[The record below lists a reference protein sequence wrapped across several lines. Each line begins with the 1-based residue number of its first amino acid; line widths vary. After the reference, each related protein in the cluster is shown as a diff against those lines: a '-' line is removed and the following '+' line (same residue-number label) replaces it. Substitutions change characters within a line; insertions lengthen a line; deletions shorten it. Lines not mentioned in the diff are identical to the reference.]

1 MLTICLTQLQFLD
14 MATPLI
20 QLNEIKKSYY
30 LGQVQ
35 VAALS
40 GVNLT
45 INTGEFTTVI
55 GPSGSGKTT
64 LMNLIGAL
72 DHPDSGQI
80 LFDGIDISHLS
91 EDDRSQFLNEKLG
104 FVFQSF
110 NLIPVLNVFENV
122 ELPLLVTEKLSKE
135 DRKKR
140 VDWCLENVGLKDFAH
155 HRPDQLSGGQRQ
167 RVAIAR
173 ALVNQPKMILADEP
187 TASLDSKTAHMIVDL
202 LLDLNQK
209 LNLTFLFCSHDEKL
223 INRVRRVVRISDG
236 KIVNE

>member
-1 MLTICLTQLQFLD
+1 MTT
-14 MATPLI
+14 TLI
-20 QLNEIKKSYY
+20 ELNDVKKSYY
-30 LGQVQ
+30 LGEVK
-35 VAALS
+35 VPALT
-40 GVNLT
+40 GVHLT
-45 INTGEFTTVI
+45 VHAGEFTTVI

-72 DHPDSGQI
+72 DTPDSGRI
-80 LFDGIDISHLS
+80 TFEGKDISHLTDKERS
-91 EDDRSQFLNEKLG
+91 EFLNEKIG

-122 ELPLLVTEKLSKE
+122 ELPLLVSENMTAEE
-135 DRKKR
+135 RRER
-140 VDWCLENVGLKDFAH
+140 VLWCLENVGLKNFAEN
-155 HRPDQLSGGQRQ
+155 RPDQLSGGQRQ

-173 ALVNQPKMILADEP
+173 ALANQPKLILADEP
-187 TASLDSKTAHMIVDL
+187 TANLDSKTAQLIVDL

-223 INRVRRVVRISDG
+223 ISRVRRVVRLSDG